1 LAQLLAGGPEYPS
14 WDDYAIFHAIE
25 HGYENRADIVEL
37 IGNNVEQFRDNVER
51 IRGRKT
57 VEGLQSGG
65 MKECRKCDGV
75 KPMAAFAGS
84 SLISGYGRFCNDC
97 KGITSDP
104 GQGNKDTGEGSLAIA
119 FGQLVSL
126 ISLVIFNLLVQ
137 FDGENCF
144 ESLTIVVWIWPL
156 FFFVLGLVLACC
168 FLLRRRPNQNWRW
181 FETTRS
187 WELIGVGDQPGFAG
201 ALCRWIGR
209 RMVGRPILRSLL
221 LFHIG
226 WATFIYVF
234 FIVTSCLTSPAQL
247 LPGWLGNSAEA
258 NLTGANLSGHY
269 LSGIDL
275 TRANLTGANL
285 YEADLTGA
293 NLSGVNLDGVIGADF
308 TDALNVPAKYLKD

>member
-1 LAQLLAGGPEYPS
+1 MAQLLAGGPEYPS

-25 HGYENRADIVEL
+25 HGYEDRADIVEL

-57 VEGLQSGG
+57 VEELQSGG
-65 MKECRKCDGV
+65 MKECRKCHGV
-75 KPMAAFAGS
+75 KPMAAFADS

-97 KGITSDP
+97 KGITSDQ
-104 GQGNKDTGEGSLAIA
+104 GQGNKDIDEGSLAIA

-126 ISLVIFNLLVQ
+126 ISLVIFSLLVQ
-137 FDGENCF
+137 FDGKNCF

-156 FFFVLGLVLACC
+156 FPFVLGLALACC
-168 FLLRRRPNQNWRW
+168 FLFRATNQRQTSILAGWNR
-181 FETTRS
+181 ELP
-187 WELIGVGDQPGFAG
+187 ELIGVGDQPGFAG
-201 ALCRWIGR
+201 AVCRWMGR
-209 RMVGRPILRSLL
+209 RLVGRPILRSLL
-221 LFHIG
+221 LCHIG

-234 FIVTSCLTSPAQL
+234 FIVTSCLSSPAQL

-258 NLTGANLSGHY
+258 NLTEANLSGHY

-275 TRANLTGANL
+275 TRAN
-285 YEADLTGA
+285 LTGA